1 MRIAVMKETHPGE
14 RRVPLIPTT
23 AEKLVKLG
31 VELVIE
37 SGLGQ
42 SCRFEDATYEK
53 AGASISVSR
62 RDLLQ
67 SADIVLRLRK
77 PPADEIELMRKG
89 CIHVSYLDPFN
100 EAELVE
106 LLRRASIS
114 AVSLEMIPRS
124 TLAQKMD
131 VLSSQANLGGY
142 TAVILAAE
150 YLDKIFP
157 MMTTPAGTIKPAR
170 VFVIGVGV
178 AGLQAIATAKRLGAM
193 VEAFDTR
200 PVVEEQV
207 KSLGAKFVKIDLGE
221 TGQTKDGYAKALTP
235 EQLALQKEGMAKAC
249 AHADVV
255 ITTAQLFGR
264 PAPRLIDRN
273 MLAGMQPGSV
283 VIDMAVESGGNVE
296 GSELDKVVEI
306 SGVRVV
312 GFGNLPGR
320 FAETASQMYSANL
333 GNFVEH
339 FWDKQAE
346 VFQLNRNDEIIKGA
360 LITHEGEIVSEMYK
374 SIVNK

>member
-1 MRIAVMKETHPGE
+1 MRIAVIKESYPGE
-14 RRVPLIPTT
+14 RRVPLIPAT

-42 SCRFEDATYEK
+42 SCRFEDANYEK

-62 RDLLQ
+62 RDLIQ

-339 FWDKQAE
+339 FWDKQAK
-346 VFQLNRNDEIIKGA
+346 VFQLNRNDEIMKGA